1 MDIKSVLLDV
11 IKHTNG
17 LGIIENIKV
26 TGTDSGTELA
36 AMDPDKTVIMTA
48 KLHGPVPEFEGE
60 FGMGS
65 LGLLSSLTRLSNY
78 QDPSATIEVKRE
90 ERNGEELPTTLLFK
104 DTDGGKDQYRF
115 MSKKVVDDV
124 MKVATFKGAAW
135 QVEIQPAQK
144 RVAQLAEVAGIYSG
158 IDPAFSVKT
167 EDDKLIFEVGSTEG
181 GVIGRRVF
189 AENVGGTLGTTW
201 RWPLSQFLSIL
212 KLGGTQVV
220 RFSDQG
226 ACEIEVDSGLG
237 IYKYIMPAMSGS

>member
-1 MDIKSVLLDV
+1 MEIKDVLLDV

-26 TGTDSGTELA
+26 DGTSDATKLA
-36 AMDPDKTVIMTA
+36 AMDPNKTVIMTA
-48 KLHGPVPEFEGE
+48 ELHDAVGEFEGE

-78 QDPSATIEVKRE
+78 QEAGATINVVRE
-90 ERNGEELPTTLLFK
+90 ERNGEELPTTLVFK

-115 MSKKVVDDV
+115 MSKKVVDEA
-124 MKVATFKGAAW
+124 MRVATFKGAKW
-135 QVEIQPAQK
+135 DITIEPAAR
-144 RVAQLAEVAGIYSG
+144 RVAQLSEVAGIYGG

-167 EDDKLIFEVGSTEG
+167 QDGSLVLEVGSTEG
-181 GVIGRRVF
+181 GVVGRRVF
-189 AENVGGTLGTTW
+189 AENVDGSLNNAW
-201 RWPLSQFLSIL
+201 QFPLAQFLAIL

-226 ACEIEVDSGLG
+226 ACQIDVDSGIG
-237 IYKYIMPAMSGS
+237 VYSYIMPAMSG